1 MIRHSLT
8 ILIFIFSSYCIA
20 SPTTNEELSQW
31 EKTKLNVAA
40 ITALDSKFMNSVGV
54 FRGSEYYRENSF
66 LEIKGNANSDIK
78 EYEVVHIQGDLN
90 ASIQLHG
97 HSELIISGDVNKNAR
112 IYINDI
118 ARIYIGG
125 SMLGSVIANS
135 SFQLNIAGNL
145 SGHVLTGNP
154 TSKIIVLGDLTGMV
168 QPNKGDGALVSITVH
183 GHTDIEKIKK
193 IYSNDY
199 TEIIGAFKYSNDKP
213 GTYHPKAPFQNYYTI
228 LNSRE

>member
-1 MIRHSLT
+1 MPVINGEMVS
-8 ILIFIFSSYCIA
+8 
-20 SPTTNEELSQW
+20 
-31 EKTKLNVAA
+31 
-40 ITALDSKFMNSVGV
+40 
-54 FRGSEYYRENSF
+54 
-66 LEIKGNANSDIK
+66 
-78 EYEVVHIQGDLN
+78 
-90 ASIQLHG
+90 
-97 HSELIISGDVNKNAR
+97 VNKNAR

-118 ARIYIGG
+118 ARIYIGC

-193 IYSNDY
+193 IQ
-199 TEIIGAFKYSNDKP
+199 EKKLAAFRREMELAE
-213 GTYHPKAPFQNYYTI
+213 GYYKKR
-228 LNSRE
+228 LRRSA